1 MRQIT
6 NSKVTVKNNSKNP
19 TSIITL
25 NMYGTNSPIKRQ
37 GLSHG
42 EDKL

>member
-6 NSKVTVKNNSKNP
+6 NSKVTDLNP

-25 NMYGTNSPIKRQ
+25 NMYGTKCPRQ

>member
-25 NMYGTNSPIKRQ
+25 NMYGTMPIKRQ
-37 GLSHG
+37 VLSHG